1 MSRRVLSY
9 VLVVLITLVLSEV
22 FHPLAALQTLAQ
34 GTQGCRTFEA
44 TGKTV
49 CGRFLQYWADHGG
62 IVQQG
67 YPITGEFQE
76 VSDLN
81 GQTYTVQYF
90 ERAVFE
96 YHPENVPPYDVLLS
110 QFGTIQLREKYNGH
124 DPSLGGT
131 PVPTFQPQPPA
142 QPTQTGQ
149 P

>member
-1 MSRRVLSY
+1 VSRRALSY
-9 VLVVLITLVLSEV
+9 VLVVLITLVLSEI
-22 FHPLAALQTLAQ
+22 FHPLAALQTWAQ
-34 GTQGCRTFEA
+34 GTQGGCRTFEA

-62 IVQQG
+62 IAQQG
-67 YPITGEFQE
+67 YPITGTFQE

-124 DPSLGGT
+124 DPSLGT
-131 PVPTFQPQPPA
+131 PVPTLQPQ
-142 QPTQTGQ
+142 QTQTVQ